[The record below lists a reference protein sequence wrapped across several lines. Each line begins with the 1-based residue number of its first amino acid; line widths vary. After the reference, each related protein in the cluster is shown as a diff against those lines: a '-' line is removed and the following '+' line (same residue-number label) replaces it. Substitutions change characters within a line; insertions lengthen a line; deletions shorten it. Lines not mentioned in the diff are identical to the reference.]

1 MTDATTEM
9 APFAFVRKETLE
21 QQPAPLSVAGPL
33 AWVRL
38 HLLSSPLNIALTLI
52 CLYLVVDTVPGMIR
66 FYFLDAVWSGTSRD
80 ACLAD
85 KVGRPVGACWAY
97 IADRFQYFIYGSYP
111 IAQRWRV
118 NIVFAM
124 FALGVVWLLWNK
136 APLKQVGVFFFF
148 VLLPISAYVLLLGGN
163 NAAFVTSLA
172 LSLSIAVVAALFVLS
187 AFPDLAGALI
197 GEGALS
203 YEKAKPISKRFS
215 GQKRIALAALVVFGL
230 LAFVSWAPPKA
241 DAADEALVAFVNFP
255 TYVKYTLYRLSVV
268 LGPAAFVLPRV
279 DTGLWGGMTVTFL
292 IAAVGIVFS
301 LPLGVVLALGR
312 RSKLPIIQLL
322 SVIFIEFVRGV
333 PLITVLFMANTM
345 LPLFVPQEYSPDR
358 LLRPLVG
365 VALFAAA
372 YMAEVVRGGL
382 QAMPKGQYE
391 GAMSLGLGYW
401 SMMRLIIL
409 PQALRIVIP
418 GIVNTFIGL
427 FKDTTLV
434 TIVGIF
440 DFLRTIE
447 ATLVDPTWATP
458 TTRATGYAFAAVFYF
473 LCCWGMS
480 RYSIAV
486 EKRLAAGQ
494 KR

>member
-1 MTDATTEM
+1 MTDATTEN
-9 APFAFVRKETLE
+9 APFAFVRKETLPQE
-21 QQPAPLSVAGPL
+21 PAPLSVAGPL
-33 AWVRL
+33 AWIRANL
-38 HLLSSPLNIALTLI
+38 FSSPLNIILTLL
-52 CLYLVVDTVPGMIR
+52 CVWLVIDTVPGMIR
-66 FYFLDAVWSGTSRD
+66 FYILDAVWTGTNRD

-97 IADRFQYFIYGSYP
+97 IADRTQYFIYGSYP
-111 IAQRWRV
+111 VAERWRV
-118 NIVFAM
+118 NIVFVM
-124 FALGVVWLLWNK
+124 FALGVVWLLWNRM
-136 APLKQVGVFFFF
+136 PLKKVGFFFFF
-148 VLLPISAYVLLLGGN
+148 VIMPASAFILLLGGPR
-163 NAAFVTSLA
+163 AESFLRFLIIATFALA
-172 LSLSIAVVAALFVLS
+172 VLYLVLS
-187 AFPDLAGALI
+187 FAPGLMKFWI
-197 GEGALS
+197 GEGQLAVEEAMPPWQRF
-203 YEKAKPISKRFS
+203 YRPKRLILMS
-215 GQKRIALAALVVFGL
+215 LVVFGL
-230 LAFVSWAPPKA
+230 LAILA
-241 DAADEALVAFVNFP
+241 D
-255 TYVKYTLYRLSVV
+255 KI
-268 LGPAAFVLPRV
+268 GLPRV

-292 IAAVGIVFS
+292 ISAVGIVFS
-301 LPLGVVLALGR
+301 LPLGVLLALGR
-312 RSKLPIIQLL
+312 RSKLPAIQLL

-358 LLRPLVG
+358 LLRPLIG

-401 SMMRLIIL
+401 QMMRLIIL

-447 ATLVDPTWATP
+447 ATLIDPTWATP
-458 TTRATGYAFAAVFYF
+458 TTRSTGYAFAAIFYF